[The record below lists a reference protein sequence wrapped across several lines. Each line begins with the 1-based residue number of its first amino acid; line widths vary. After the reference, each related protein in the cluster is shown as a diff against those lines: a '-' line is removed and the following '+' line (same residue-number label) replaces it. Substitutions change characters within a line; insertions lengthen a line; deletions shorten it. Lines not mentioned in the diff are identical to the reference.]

1 MNKILLLVLFFIIIS
16 FSMNN
21 INKTDKYSLL
31 KTFPNKYVPT
41 VELYDKNTDL
51 EYINYPVIFKTNTCS
66 FFGLDVKK
74 VKNIK
79 EANDYIQNFP
89 YEKGNIIF
97 QEFSP
102 FENEIGV
109 FLKRNILDDKL
120 EVYSGVIREIKSD
133 SLVNNKCEKGKCD
146 IITDKLSDI
155 FKNKIIEITERVK
168 GFNWGR
174 YDIKYESFERLNLG
188 EFHIME
194 LNVGP
199 SLYPA
204 IHPMNFDLAVYWSD
218 DNILLSIYKFIEIIF
233 YYYALCIKNLI
244 MGKTKIDNILNNIEK
259 WINNIICINF

>member
-1 MNKILLLVLFFIIIS
+1 MNKISLLVLFFIIIS
-16 FSMNN
+16 FSMNT
-21 INKTDKYSLL
+21 IKKTDKYSLL

-41 VELYDKNTDL
+41 VELYDENTDL

-66 FFGLDVKK
+66 FFGYDVKK
-74 VKNIK
+74 IKNIN
-79 EANDYIQNFP
+79 EAKDYIKKFK
-89 YEKGNIIF
+89 YDKGDIIF

-109 FLKRNILDDKL
+109 FLKRKVLDNKL

-133 SLVNNKCEKGKCD
+133 SLVNNKCDKGKCK
-146 IITDKLSDI
+146 IVTGELSDI

-174 YDIKYESFERLNLG
+174 YDIKYESFEKLNLG

-194 LNVGP
+194 LNGDTQGLIP
-199 SLYPA
+199 IIY
-204 IHPMNFDLAVYWSD
+204 PMNFDLAVYWSD
-218 DNILLSIYKFIEIIF
+218 DNIILSIYKFVEIIF

-244 MGKTKIDNILNNIEK
+244 TGKTGISDILMNINK
-259 WINNIICINF
+259 WINNLTCY